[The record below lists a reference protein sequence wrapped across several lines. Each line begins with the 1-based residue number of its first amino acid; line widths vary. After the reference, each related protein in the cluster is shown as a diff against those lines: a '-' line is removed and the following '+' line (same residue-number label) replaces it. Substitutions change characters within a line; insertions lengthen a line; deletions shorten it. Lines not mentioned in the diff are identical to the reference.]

1 MTTIASIKK
10 QLAALLAVV
19 KPAHS
24 LAAKLDTLDDDD
36 RARHELYS
44 ERLSAFIA
52 RYDIDSDGDAG
63 NAYAMSLRGYG
74 PRLPETI
81 SQALFG
87 ETPKLFET
95 DTDDDAARKWM
106 EYLNDAV
113 FR

>member
-24 LAAKLDTLDDDD
+24 LAAKLDTFNEDD
-36 RARHELYS
+36 RARYDLYS

-52 RYDIDSDGDAG
+52 RNDVDSEGNAG
-63 NAYAMSLRGYG
+63 NAYAMTLRGYG
-74 PRLPETI
+74 PRLPETV
-81 SQALFG
+81 SKALFG
-87 ETPKLFET
+87 KTPEIVKT
-95 DTDDDAARKWM
+95 DTDDDAACKWM

-113 FR
+113 LR